1 MLQEAAYRHKWAA
14 LLSLF
19 LMGNGFGIGYN
30 SLYAAADFF
39 IDAFPVR
46 LPSLAPQAAPHT
58 HQQWRNLTRRLPVL
72 GVPVTGV
79 QPIPEFD
86 HIYE

>member
-39 IDAFPVR
+39 TDAFPVR
-46 LPSLAPQAAPHT
+46 LPSLAPHT

-79 QPIPEFD
+79 QPIPAFD
-86 HIYE
+86 DIYE